1 METTDDLLAPGMP
14 AVEVGVEPRSEPAAE
29 PPSKPEMPL
38 RPRDLRV
45 FRPTDVAFDPRRLQL
60 PEDFYAPTQSDV
72 KASLASLSG
81 TTSAMNNAP
90 LMTKKMRDAEQ
101 AKKMSR
107 FRKVLI
113 RVRLPDRT
121 SIQGTFVP
129 QSRVRDVIKFV
140 NDVLRD
146 PKAVK
151 FHLFVVPPKQ
161 ILNDLDATLWSQG
174 LVPAALVNIG
184 IDTGPSEASLL
195 LSDTVLS
202 YLEDAP
208 PPGSAVFSITA
219 PPVAAESTKGSSST
233 GSSSKSPS
241 DVAASVAKK
250 IPKWMQKKK

>member
-1 METTDDLLAPGMP
+1 M
-14 AVEVGVEPRSEPAAE
+14 
-29 PPSKPEMPL
+29 
-38 RPRDLRV
+38 
-45 FRPTDVAFDPRRLQL
+45 
-60 PEDFYAPTQSDV
+60 
-72 KASLASLSG
+72 ASLAGATRSL
-81 TTSAMNNAP
+81 ANAP

-140 NDVLRD
+140 RDALRD
-146 PKAVK
+146 PTAVA

-161 ILNDLDATLWSQG
+161 ILTDLDATLWSQG
-174 LVPAALVNIG
+174 LVPAALINFG
-184 IDTGPSEASLL
+184 IESGPSDAHSLL
-195 LSDTVLS
+195 CDTVLS

-208 PPGSAVFSITA
+208 PPGAPVFSTTA
-219 PPVAAESTKGSSST
+219 PPVPAEKTNGL
-233 GSSSKSPS
+233 SSKPQ
-241 DVAASVAKK
+241 AAAAAAAAKK